1 MWDLSSWPR
10 ISRIPCT
17 GRRSLYQWTTGEL
30 PRNPCLTWL
39 SSPGD
44 FTLIFEAILFPK
56 KSAFFSFLFFSC
68 MNFGC
73 NPHSIEQPGTINSCL
88 LKTLVS
94 LQRSSS
100 SFRKTANTFWFVTLF
115 GFYPQCI
122 SKLEEDI
129 LLTHILKS
137 KVENLLIWQQTNIF
151 TSFLWLTTLTPA
163 CGCMSKGLVFHFFT
177 VQNLMNC
184 LCAFWETEEW
194 PKLSLQ
200 SLNVTGKQ
208 NTPILSVLYTRYV
221 RHWTGEVFSLYFVRN
236 L

>member
-1 MWDLSSWPR
+1 
-10 ISRIPCT
+10 
-17 GRRSLYQWTTGEL
+17 
-30 PRNPCLTWL
+30 
-39 SSPGD
+39 
-44 FTLIFEAILFPK
+44 
-56 KSAFFSFLFFSC
+56 

-73 NPHSIEQPGTINSCL
+73 NPHSIEQPDTINSCL

-163 CGCMSKGLVFHFFT
+163 CGRVSKGLVFHFFT